1 MQNQLTQ
8 LLNIQLPIIQGGMVW
23 CSGWKLVHAVCKQG
37 ALGVLGSGSM
47 YPEILEEHIVKLHQN
62 QTFNFAVNL
71 PLLYPQISEHI
82 RVIQQYKVPI
92 VITSAGN
99 PTTYTQQLKNMGCIV
114 FHVVANTKFALKALE
129 AGVDG
134 LIVEGTE
141 AGGHNGREEMT
152 TLTLFPEIRKLTQ
165 KPVVAAGGIGSGKAM
180 FALLAMGADGV
191 QVGSRFAVSAE
202 SSAHINYKNAVIQS
216 KMGDTVLTLKEI
228 TPVRLLK
235 NQFYQQVAQ
244 AYQNNQSVEEIKQ
257 LLGKGRAKKGI
268 FEGDLEEGELEI
280 GQVAAGITQLQT
292 VEEIINEFKN
302 DYQMAYNQMMHLNW
316 K

>member
-47 YPEILEEHIVKLHQN
+47 YPEFLEEHIVKLHQN

>member
-216 KMGDTVLTLKEI
+216 QMGDTVLTLKEI

-235 NQFYQQVAQ
+235 NQFYQQIEQ

>member
-216 KMGDTVLTLKEI
+216 QMGDTVLTLKEI

>member
-8 LLNIQLPIIQGGMVW
+8 LLNIRLPIIQGGMVW

-216 KMGDTVLTLKEI
+216 QMGDTVLTLKEI

>member
-99 PTTYTQQLKNMGCIV
+99 PTTYTQQLKNMGCFV

-216 KMGDTVLTLKEI
+216 QMGDTVLTLKEI

>member
-1 MQNQLTQ
+1 
-8 LLNIQLPIIQGGMVW
+8 
-23 CSGWKLVHAVCKQG
+23 
-37 ALGVLGSGSM
+37 
-47 YPEILEEHIVKLHQN
+47 
-62 QTFNFAVNL
+62 
-71 PLLYPQISEHI
+71 
-82 RVIQQYKVPI
+82 
-92 VITSAGN
+92 
-99 PTTYTQQLKNMGCIV
+99 
-114 FHVVANTKFALKALE
+114 
-129 AGVDG
+129 
-134 LIVEGTE
+134 
-141 AGGHNGREEMT
+141 
-152 TLTLFPEIRKLTQ
+152 
-165 KPVVAAGGIGSGKAM
+165 M

-216 KMGDTVLTLKEI
+216 QMGDTVLTLKEI

-244 AYQNNQSVEEIKQ
+244 AYQNKQSVEEIKQ

-302 DYQMAYNQMMHLNW
+302 DYQIAYNQMMHLNW

>member
-47 YPEILEEHIVKLHQN
+47 YPEFLEEHIVKLHQN

-216 KMGDTVLTLKEI
+216 QMGDTVLTLKEI

-235 NQFYQQVAQ
+235 NQFYQQVVQ

>member
-23 CSGWKLVHAVCKQG
+23 CSGWKLVRAVCKQG

-47 YPEILEEHIVKLHQN
+47 YPEILEEHILKLHQN

-165 KPVVAAGGIGSGKAM
+165 KPVIAAGGIGSGKAM

-216 KMGDTVLTLKEI
+216 QMGDTVLTLKEI

-235 NQFYQQVAQ
+235 NQFYQQVAK

-302 DYQMAYNQMMHLNW
+302 DYQMAYNQMMLLNW

>member
-216 KMGDTVLTLKEI
+216 QMGDTVLTLKEI

-302 DYQMAYNQMMHLNW
+302 DYQIAYNQMMHLNW

>member
-1 MQNQLTQ
+1 MQNQLTR
-8 LLNIQLPIIQGGMVW
+8 LLNIRLPIIQGGMVW
-23 CSGWKLVHAVCKQG
+23 CSGWKLVHAVCEQG

-47 YPEILEEHIVKLHQN
+47 YPEILEEHIVKLQQHQ
-62 QTFNFAVNL
+62 TYNFAVNL
-71 PLLYPQISEHI
+71 PLLYPQIGEHI
-82 RVIQQYKVPI
+82 RIIQQYKVPI

-99 PTTYTQQLKNMGCIV
+99 PATYTQQLKNMGCMV
-114 FHVVANTKFALKALE
+114 LHVVANTKFALKALE

-180 FALLAMGADGV
+180 FALMAMGADGV
-191 QVGSRFAVSAE
+191 QVGSRFAVSSE

-216 KMGDTVLTLKEI
+216 QMGDTVLTLKEI

-235 NQFYQQVAQ
+235 NQFYHQVAQ
-244 AYQNNQSVEEIKQ
+244 AYQNNQSLEEIKS

-268 FEGDLEEGELEI
+268 FEGNLEEGELEI

>member
-8 LLNIQLPIIQGGMVW
+8 LLNIRLPIIQGGMVW
-23 CSGWKLVHAVCKQG
+23 CSGWELVHAVCKQG

-180 FALLAMGADGV
+180 FAILAMGADGV

-216 KMGDTVLTLKEI
+216 QMGDTVLTLKEI

-244 AYQNNQSVEEIKQ
+244 AYQNNQSVEAIKQ

>member
-1 MQNQLTQ
+1 MQNSLTK
-8 LLNIQLPIIQGGMVW
+8 LLNIQIPIIQGGMVW
-23 CSGWKLVHAVCKQG
+23 CSGWKLVHAVCNEG

-47 YPEILEEHIVKLHQN
+47 YPDVLEYHIQQLHHQKVY
-62 QTFNFAVNL
+62 NFAVNL
-71 PLLYPQISEHI
+71 PLLYPQIGDHI
-82 RVIQQYKVPI
+82 QLIAQYKIPI

-99 PTTYTQQLKNMGCIV
+99 PATYTSKLKEIGCKV
-114 FHVVANTKFALKALE
+114 FHVVANLKFAQKALD

-180 FALLAMGADGV
+180 YALMAMGADGV

-202 SSAHINYKNAVIQS
+202 SSAHVNYKNAVIQS
-216 KMGDTVLTLKEI
+216 QLGDTVLTLKEV

-235 NQFYQQVAQ
+235 NDFYNQLQN
-244 AYQNNQSVEEIKQ
+244 AYQNKASVEEIKQ

-268 FEGDLEEGELEI
+268 FEGDVQEGELEI
-280 GQVAAGITQLQT
+280 GQVAASITKLQT
-292 VEEIINEFKN
+292 VKEIITEFKE
-302 DYQMAYNQMMHLNW
+302 DYQAAQQQMLNLNW
-316 K
+316 Q

>member
-62 QTFNFAVNL
+62 QTYNFAVNL
-71 PLLYPQISEHI
+71 PLLYPQIAEHI

-216 KMGDTVLTLKEI
+216 QMGDTVLTLKEI

-235 NQFYQQVAQ
+235 NQFYQQIEQ

>member
-216 KMGDTVLTLKEI
+216 QMGDTVLTLKEI

-235 NQFYQQVAQ
+235 NQFYQQVAK

-280 GQVAAGITQLQT
+280 GQVAAGISQLQT

>member
-235 NQFYQQVAQ
+235 NQFYQQIAQ

>member
-99 PTTYTQQLKNMGCIV
+99 PATYTQQLKNMGCIV

-216 KMGDTVLTLKEI
+216 QMGDTVLTLKEI

-235 NQFYQQVAQ
+235 NQFYQQVMQ
-244 AYQNNQSVEEIKQ
+244 AYQNKQSVEKIKQ

>member
-8 LLNIQLPIIQGGMVW
+8 LLNIRLPIIQGGMVW

-47 YPEILEEHIVKLHQN
+47 YPEILEEHIVKLYQN

-71 PLLYPQISEHI
+71 PLLYPQIAEHI

-99 PTTYTQQLKNMGCIV
+99 PATYTQQLKNMGCIV
-114 FHVVANTKFALKALE
+114 FHVVANIKFALKALE

-180 FALLAMGADGV
+180 FALFAMGADGV

-216 KMGDTVLTLKEI
+216 QMGDTVLTLKEI

-235 NQFYQQVAQ
+235 NQFYQQVMQ
-244 AYQNNQSVEEIKQ
+244 AYQNNQSVEAIKQ